1 VKETGKRSLHPKV
14 LSVIYSMR
22 KRKPITQ
29 VDASCRKGHL
39 CDDRKGDLKNL
50 VSDKVAKVLSQP
62 AAVLF

>member
-1 VKETGKRSLHPKV
+1 MKETGKRDLHPKV

-29 VDASCRKGHL
+29 VDASRRKGHL

-50 VSDKVAKVLSQP
+50 VSDKVAEVLSQP